1 MLVCVVT
8 LALVSFC
15 APPHTLLAIVAGA
28 RHRLVSL
35 FASCAHAS
43 EFCVKLWG
51 IIDVSL
57 PVIGL
62 GLCRGSAMPRHGAT
76 PAEAR
81 LGRRRPPLQLS
92 RERRLRVAE
101 SRVRPSRRAEDP
113 AANLAFGKG
122 KHRSTLYVLDETSVT
137 AVELPGT
144 RGARVGR
151 ERKFDVGRV
160 RYKST

>member
-15 APPHTLLAIVAGA
+15 APPHTLLALVAGA
-28 RHRLVSL
+28 CHHLVHL
-35 FASCAHAS
+35 FASCTHAS

-62 GLCRGSAMPRHGAT
+62 GLCRGSAMPLHGAT

-92 RERRLRVAE
+92 RERRL
-101 SRVRPSRRAEDP
+101 
-113 AANLAFGKG
+113 
-122 KHRSTLYVLDETSVT
+122 
-137 AVELPGT
+137 
-144 RGARVGR
+144 
-151 ERKFDVGRV
+151 
-160 RYKST
+160 